1 MGTIKTK
8 GIIIAEH
15 NMADFDKMVT
25 LLTPEFG
32 KIGCG
37 AKGSRRPKSL
47 ILAGTQF
54 LCFGEYV
61 LYKGPNSYNI
71 NSCELIES
79 FYDIRCDLD
88 KLNYST
94 YVTKIISDITYE
106 NSGCANIL
114 QLFLNTLYT
123 ICNTKKDLELILSI
137 FKIKVVCLLGFTP
150 NINKCK
156 ICKTEENLE
165 YFSFKD
171 DCLKCE
177 TCGKQDKSAI
187 KLETGTIYAL
197 KYIITAPNK
206 KLFSFDVAQNVIEEL
221 KMISKIYINNKL
233 EKEYR

>member
-1 MGTIKTK
+1 MVVKTK

-15 NMADFDKMVT
+15 NMGDFDKMVT
-25 LLTPEFG
+25 LLTPGFG

-71 NSCELIES
+71 NSCEIIES

-94 YVTKIISDITYE
+94 YVTKIVSDVTYE

-114 QLFLNTLYT
+114 QLFLNTIFT
-123 ICNTKKDLELILSI
+123 ICSTDKDLELILAI
-137 FKIKVVCLLGFTP
+137 FKIKVLCLLGFTP
-150 NINKCK
+150 NIECCK
-156 ICKTEENLE
+156 TCKTEENLE
-165 YFSFKD
+165 YFSFKED
-171 DCLKCE
+171 SLKCKI
-177 TCGKQDKSAI
+177 CGKQDKSAI
-187 KLETGTIYAL
+187 NIQEGTLYAL

-206 KLFSFDVAQNVIEEL
+206 KLFSFNVSGAVIEEL
-221 KMISKIYINNKL
+221 KMISKVYLNNKL